1 MKNLLITGGTGF
13 IGHHLVKKLISKNRI
28 FLVVKRNRKN
38 VRKIG
43 IIKKKFKT
51 NLHPI
56 FFNKYNELEK
66 KITKNKIY
74 AAVNLAT
81 NYIKTHKHSNIIDIL
96 DSNVCFVL

>member
-56 FFNKYNELEK
+56 FFNKYTSL
-66 KITKNKIY
+66 
-74 AAVNLAT
+74 
-81 NYIKTHKHSNIIDIL
+81 
-96 DSNVCFVL
+96 